1 LLFVLPCVALRA
13 AGEPQN
19 ARAEFDQ
26 AYAQYKEILRKAA
39 DIQDRFPGAAPED
52 RRKLAEEFN
61 TLVRSGNELRPK
73 LAASAEKVYL
83 SDPKDKTMADMMYAL
98 LISSLRADNY
108 AESLRLSKL
117 LIEHGDARPELNA
130 YAGGS
135 AFNVGDYDDAE
146 KYLALADAAKVLD
159 EKGKAML
166 AGLPDSRRKW
176 EREQKLREAEAK
188 ADDLPRVQ
196 LTIADGA
203 GHVKGQVVVEL
214 FENEAPN
221 TVANFISLVEKH
233 VYDGLTFHRVLPGF
247 MAQGGDPAGDGTG
260 GPGYHIADECKA
272 QNHRDHFRGSLSMA
286 HSSEPN
292 SNGSQFFI
300 CFVPTTHLDGQH
312 TVFGR
317 VIEGM
322 DVVDQIQRIDPAH
335 SNAIRPDQILK
346 AVVLRKRPH
355 AYEPQKLP

>member
-1 LLFVLPCVALRA
+1 
-13 AGEPQN
+13 
-19 ARAEFDQ
+19 
-26 AYAQYKEILRKAA
+26 
-39 DIQDRFPGAAPED
+39 
-52 RRKLAEEFN
+52 
-61 TLVRSGNELRPK
+61 
-73 LAASAEKVYL
+73 
-83 SDPKDKTMADMMYAL
+83 
-98 LISSLRADNY
+98 
-108 AESLRLSKL
+108 
-117 LIEHGDARPELNA
+117 
-130 YAGGS
+130 
-135 AFNVGDYDDAE
+135 
-146 KYLALADAAKVLD
+146 
-159 EKGKAML
+159 
-166 AGLPDSRRKW
+166 
-176 EREQKLREAEAK
+176 
-188 ADDLPRVQ
+188 VQ